1 MPFLSSAQPASRPAV
16 RGRGPLA
23 RLVAGIWLLVYVG
36 LVGATPV
43 ADAFVDHGAEVVL
56 HVEDADGGHCP
67 ASHGDELCQIC
78 QFAQGLR
85 AVQAPSGVVLVS
97 DVAASA
103 SAPGA
108 RGTAPSDLQFLD
120 GRSSRAPPLG

>member
-1 MPFLSSAQPASRPAV
+1 M
-16 RGRGPLA
+16 A
-23 RLVAGIWLLVYVG
+23 RLVAGIWLLFYVG

-43 ADAFVDHGAEVVL
+43 ADAFVDHGSEVVL

-67 ASHGDELCQIC
+67 ASHSDELCQIC

-85 AVQAPSGVVLVS
+85 AVQAASAVVLAE

-108 RGTAPSDLQFLD
+108 RGTAAGEMHFLD